1 MQGRQ
6 ECGVIAGLFP
16 AKAGPTKDSRALP
29 RTGFS
34 QEHPVWLARRA
45 PCGTGFSREGVGR
58 CAANPTNSHLNI
70 QQRRPQRLAVGI
82 QRQ

>member
-6 ECGVIAGLFP
+6 ECGVIAGPFP
-16 AKAGPTKDSRALP
+16 AKAGPTKNPRALR

-34 QEHPVWLARRA
+34 REIPVWLSRRA
-45 PCGTGFSREGVGR
+45 PCGTGFSREGVGHR
-58 CAANPTNSHLNI
+58 TGKPSALNLDI